1 MARLPGLP
9 YRVFSSYDLQELRRD
24 VNDAIEHGYEPQGGI
39 QVSGDSNRGEAIYFQ
54 AVYRPSTLP
63 HGYYVDDKKNE
74 KMNVIDKP
82 NRHLVPF
89 IDEEFEGA
97 VGKPSDDI
105 SKGKKK

>member
-1 MARLPGLP
+1 MTRLPGLP

-54 AVYRPSTLP
+54 AVYRKPTITTI
-63 HGYYVDDKKNE
+63 N
-74 KMNVIDKP
+74 NVIEKP
-82 NRHLVPF
+82 NRQVVPF
-89 IDEEFEGA
+89 IDEAFEKA
-97 VGKPSDDI
+97 VGNPSGDI